1 MTETKKARVGL
12 LGLMFQLYDRYPELK
27 PEMAKFA
34 EELVGVMSSFADV
47 SFPGVCNTRAQVN
60 EAVARFE
67 SEKVDLLMP
76 VLLTY
81 APSHIALPALCRTSL
96 PILILNTQQEFAIT
110 ADTEAGVTLRNHGM
124 HGVQDLANVL
134 LRSGRKFHI
143 LTGHYKDENALA
155 ELRDWCQA
163 ARVATFMRDVRIGL
177 LGYPMEQMGDF
188 AVDETAFLAQIGVEV
203 KRIPM
208 KLVSKRAADAPDAEI
223 ARQMEQ
229 DRETFEVDPDMSREA
244 HEAGSRLEWALRSI
258 VQEQGMQGFAA
269 HFMAVAE
276 DGRLDTLPFLAA
288 SKLLGEG
295 YGYGGE
301 GDVTCAAAVTMMR
314 ELARGMGDLPHSSR
328 GMGDFPHEA
337 NFTEMFTMD
346 FGGNSALMSH
356 MGEGN
361 WKLARKDRP
370 VRLVGDKLGI
380 ADLRVPPVLLSF
392 SLEPGEV
399 TLLSL
404 TTLAGGRFKF
414 IVAEGQVL
422 DFPPIPAITRPHC
435 KFSPDGDLCDFLTRF
450 SMEGGSHHQAL
461 AYGRLSGVIEKIG
474 KLLGIECSVV

>member
-1 MTETKKARVGL
+1 MTQTKKARVGL

-34 EELVGVMSSFADV
+34 EELVRVMSPFADV

-67 SEKVDLLMP
+67 SEEADLLMV

-81 APSHIALPALCRTSL
+81 APSHIALPALCGTSL
-96 PILILNTQQEFAIT
+96 PILIFNTQREFAIT
-110 ADTEAGVTLRNHGM
+110 ADTDAGVTLRNHGM

-134 LRSGRKFHI
+134 LRSGRGFHI
-143 LTGHYKDENALA
+143 LTGHYKDKKTLT
-155 ELRDWCQA
+155 ELQAWCEA
-163 ARVATFMRDVRIGL
+163 ARVAKFMHNVRIGL

-188 AVDETAFLAQIGVEV
+188 AVDETAFLAQIGAEV
-203 KRIPM
+203 QRIPM
-208 KLVSKRAADAPDAEI
+208 KLVAERAADAPDTKI
-223 ARQMEQ
+223 AGLMKQ
-229 DRETFEVDPDMSREA
+229 DRETFEVDPDISREE

-258 VQEQGMQGFAA
+258 VQERGMHGFAA
-269 HFMAVAE
+269 HFTAVAE

-314 ELARGMGDLPHSSR
+314 ELARGMGD
-328 GMGDFPHEA
+328 FPHEA

-346 FGGNSALMSH
+346 FDGNSALMSH

-380 ADLRVPPVLLSF
+380 ADLRVSPVLLNF

-399 TLLSL
+399 TLVSL

-414 IVAEGQVL
+414 IVAEGRVL
-422 DFPPIPAITRPHC
+422 DFPPIPAITRPHY
-435 KFSPDGDLCDFLTRF
+435 KFSPDGDLCEFLTRF

-461 AYGRLSGVIEKIG
+461 AYGRLAGAIEKIG
-474 KLLGIECSVV
+474 KLLGIECSII